1 MHPVVVLLRYIPYNL
16 ILSKIIMG
24 RWGPAVSTL
33 LLPPPNSFSSYHHVA
48 TKFPDLPANISHNTQ
63 GALDEL
69 SLDVSNDM
77 NQSDGNVKQQAL
89 SPN

>member
-1 MHPVVVLLRYIPYNL
+1 MPGSNEDNLKNRQAGTHYEPACLLTI
-16 ILSKIIMG
+16 
-24 RWGPAVSTL
+24 
-33 LLPPPNSFSSYHHVA
+33 VA
-48 TKFPDLPANISHNTQ
+48 TKFPDLPTNVSPNTQ

-77 NQSDGNVKQQAL
+77 NQSDGNVELWAL